1 MVEPIQGEG
10 GIRPA
15 DLTFLRSLKHICDQA
30 EILLI
35 FDEVQCGIG
44 RTGTLF
50 AYEHYGI
57 KPHIATLAKGLGS
70 GFPIGAML
78 TTSQVATGF
87 APGDHA
93 ATFGGNP
100 LATAVASKVMDVVS
114 QEEFLEQVKEKG
126 RLLRE
131 GIQKIGD
138 PRVKEIRGRG
148 LLIGVEFT
156 VPVQELISVCMKKG
170 LLLVGAG
177 SNVVRFVP
185 PLTINQVEIN
195 QALALFKEALKE
207 WDA

>member
-1 MVEPIQGEG
+1 
-10 GIRPA
+10 
-15 DLTFLRSLKHICDQA
+15 
-30 EILLI
+30 
-35 FDEVQCGIG
+35 
-44 RTGTLF
+44 
-50 AYEHYGI
+50 
-57 KPHIATLAKGLGS
+57 
-70 GFPIGAML
+70 
-78 TTSQVATGF
+78 
-87 APGDHA
+87 
-93 ATFGGNP
+93 
-100 LATAVASKVMDVVS
+100 MDVVS